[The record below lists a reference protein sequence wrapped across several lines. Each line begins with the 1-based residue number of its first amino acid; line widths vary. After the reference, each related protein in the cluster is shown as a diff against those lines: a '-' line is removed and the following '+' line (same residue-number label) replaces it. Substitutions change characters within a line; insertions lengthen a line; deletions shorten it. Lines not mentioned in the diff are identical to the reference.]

1 MNKQNLKKKRAQIFL
16 LQETSTKYEPLPNAI
31 KSDRDEVNVSAEPLR
46 RAESE
51 KRARAKNAASS
62 DVETDEMPTSE
73 LFPVKKAL
81 RYNKNSGKYDDI
93 SY

>member
-1 MNKQNLKKKRAQIFL
+1 
-16 LQETSTKYEPLPNAI
+16 ETSTKYEPLPNAI
-31 KSDRDEVNVSAEPLR
+31 KTDPDRDEINVSAEVLR
-46 RAESE
+46 SLSD
-51 KRARAKNAASS
+51 KRAKTKNAASS
-62 DVETDEMPTSE
+62 DVETDDMPTSE